1 MVLTI
6 GVTLHINPAVAVGL
20 WVDKQIEPAAAAAY
34 IVVQILGGIAAA
46 LLLAGIFGG
55 TESGLGATR

>member
-1 MVLTI
+1 
-6 GVTLHINPAVAVGL
+6 VTVGL
-20 WVDKQIEPAAAAAY
+20 WVDKQIESAAAAAY